1 HCFTNIIVDDYL
13 MYTSQKTVGL
23 YNQPLLLPKKLKTM
37 KIADDYV
44 KSIDGYIPST
54 VTCLILS
61 HYFKEP
67 LNDIPSS
74 ITHLTFGAHFNS
86 YLTLSSTITHLKFG
100 HHFDQKI
107 INFPPN
113 LVSLTFVNLFNQ
125 EIDNLPS
132 TVIRL
137 ILGSNFN
144 KSIKNIP
151 ISVTHLEFNSDHECY
166 ENMFNELSSTVTYL
180 HLGD

>member
-1 HCFTNIIVDDYL
+1 MNPLIIDAFSIILTKLSDQEKLFLLVCSKEIMAALEKYVLFNESIKIKKILNSHFFHCFTNIIVDDYL

-113 LVSLTFVNLFNQ
+113 LVSLT
-125 EIDNLPS
+125 
-132 TVIRL
+132 
-137 ILGSNFN
+137 
-144 KSIKNIP
+144 
-151 ISVTHLEFNSDHECY
+151 
-166 ENMFNELSSTVTYL
+166 
-180 HLGD
+180 